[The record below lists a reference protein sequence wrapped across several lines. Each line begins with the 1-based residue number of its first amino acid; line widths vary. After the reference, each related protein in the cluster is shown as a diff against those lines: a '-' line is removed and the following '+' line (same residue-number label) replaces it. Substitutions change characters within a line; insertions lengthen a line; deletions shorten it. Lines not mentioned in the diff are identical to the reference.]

1 MIWLYWA
8 WRLGTLLVS
17 WIPHRLSYALAGG
30 IGWIGYY
37 LMPLRRQIA
46 RENFSHVLGKPA
58 NDPTVARVARASFQN
73 YARLLRDTMLYAHLS
88 YPEIE
93 ARVTIHD
100 ANHLEAALAR
110 GKGVILVSAHFGN
123 MDMAGA
129 VLGMRYTPVTLVSE
143 SLRPRQLM
151 EWLVSTRVKYKVI
164 PYPYDRAP
172 RKMIEAIKRNEMT
185 ALLLDFGVTHH
196 FDLTT
201 VPVRFFGTETNF
213 PAGPAQ
219 LALLTDAAIIV
230 GYTRLG
236 RDGQID
242 VYPYPPLLVERTG
255 HRHHDLQVTM
265 QKIANMM
272 EEFIRLSPEQ
282 WYIFRPMW
290 KDASTAHR
298 KIPSL
303 SQPNLSHR
311 IKTHSRD

>member
-8 WRLGTLLVS
+8 WRLGTMLVS
-17 WIPHRLSYALAGG
+17 WIPRRLSYAIAGW

-58 NDPTVARVARASFQN
+58 NDPAVARVAHASFQN
-73 YARLLRDTMLYAHLS
+73 YTRLLRDTMLYALLS

-93 ARVTIHD
+93 ARVTIHN
-100 ANHLEAALAR
+100 AKHLEDALAR

-123 MDMAGA
+123 MDLAGA
-129 VLGMRYTPVTLVSE
+129 VLGTRYAPVTLVSE
-143 SLRPRQLM
+143 SLRPPQLM
-151 EWLVSTRVKYKVI
+151 EWLVRARAKHNVI
-164 PYPYDRAP
+164 LYPYDRAP
-172 RKMIEAIKRNEMT
+172 RKMVEAIKRNEMT

-201 VPVRFFGTETNF
+201 VPVKFFGTETDF

-236 RDGQID
+236 NDGQID
-242 VYPYPPLLVERTG
+242 VYTNPPIIVERTG
-255 HRHHDLQVTM
+255 NRHRDMQATM
-265 QKIANMM
+265 QKIAELM
-272 EEFIRLSPEQ
+272 EDFIRRYPEQ

-290 KDASTAHR
+290 NDASMARR

-303 SQPNLSHR
+303 SQIPSPP
-311 IKTHSRD
+311 IKTNSRD